1 MVDALGGFD
10 PRATYDDAS
19 RDYED
24 ASRDYWQHL
33 SIRTVERLDLR
44 PGDRVL
50 DVPCGT
56 GPSLIAAAE
65 RVGPSG
71 RVIGLDYAGQMVAIA
86 RDKVSRRGLG
96 HVEVHVGDMTAISP
110 PEEPYDA
117 VVCVLGVFFVDDMPG
132 LVRSFLDVVRPG
144 TGRVAVAVFG
154 ERFVDPLRDVFV
166 EAVREV
172 APALEVVQPWRRT
185 AKESVLRG
193 IFDDAGGRG
202 VTIETDDDTFPLASG
217 DDWWR
222 IVMGS
227 ALRRAVVD
235 LGPDRAAE
243 VRARCDAYI
252 RDHGV
257 NEVVTRS
264 RYAVAVRPGRRSEGA

>member
-1 MVDALGGFD
+1 VVDALGGFD

-19 RDYED
+19 HDYED

-33 SIRTVERLDLR
+33 SRRTVERLDLH
-44 PGDRVL
+44 PGERVL

-71 RVIGLDYAGQMVAIA
+71 RVVGLDYAGQMVAIA
-86 RDKVSRRGLG
+86 REKVSRLGLG
-96 HVEVHVGDMTAISP
+96 HVEVHVGDMTAITP

-117 VVCVLGVFFVDDMPG
+117 VVCVLGIFFVDDMPG
-132 LVRSFLDVVRPG
+132 VVRSFYELVRPG
-144 TGRVAVAVFG
+144 TGRLGVTVFG

-166 EAVREV
+166 DAVREV
-172 APALEVVQPWRRT
+172 APGLEVVQPWRRT
-185 AKESVLRG
+185 ADESVLRR
-193 IFDDAGGRG
+193 IFDDAGVGG
-202 VTIETDDDTFPLASG
+202 VTIETDDDTIPLPSPG
-217 DDWWR
+217 DWWR

-243 VRARCDAYI
+243 VRARCDDFI
-252 RDHGV
+252 HSHRV
-257 NEVVTRS
+257 TEVVTRS
-264 RYAVAVRPGRRSEGA
+264 RYAVAVRPGRT